1 MERRIAEQHIVVVDQ
16 TVSLLRTLDKEIL
29 GDLSSGFNDVF
40 CAMQQFLANVSL
52 TPTTAAQNICP
63 KLTSVECGRPAF
75 DISAEL
81 LEDLL
86 GLGFSHTKIAE
97 MLGVSHWTIP
107 RRIKAYGLGDFTTF
121 SKLTDDELDQKVGDF
136 ILQRGATS
144 GQVYI
149 AGYLRSLGLRVQR
162 RRVRRCIA
170 RLDPKTAP

>member
-1 MERRIAEQHIVVVDQ
+1 
-16 TVSLLRTLDKEIL
+16 
-29 GDLSSGFNDVF
+29 
-40 CAMQQFLANVSL
+40 
-52 TPTTAAQNICP
+52 
-63 KLTSVECGRPAF
+63 
-75 DISAEL
+75 
-81 LEDLL
+81 
-86 GLGFSHTKIAE
+86 

-107 RRIKAYGLGDFTTF
+107 RRIKAYGLVDFTTF

-136 ILQRGATS
+136 ILQRGARS